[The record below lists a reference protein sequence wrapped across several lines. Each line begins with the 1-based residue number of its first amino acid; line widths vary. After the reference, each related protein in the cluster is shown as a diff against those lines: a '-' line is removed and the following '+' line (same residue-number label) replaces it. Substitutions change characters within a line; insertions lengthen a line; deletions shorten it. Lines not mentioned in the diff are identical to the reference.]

1 MILFFEIYLT
11 GVAFAYIAALCAI
24 AKEQGEI
31 VIGDLLICLLI
42 SISSWFIILSYL
54 TEKINW
60 NATVWKRKSK
70 EDNHGREKENNSK
83 TAD

>member
-1 MILFFEIYLT
+1 MILFFEIYLI

-31 VIGDLLICLLI
+31 TIGDLFICLLM
-42 SISSWFIILSYL
+42 SIFSWMTILAYF
-54 TEKINW
+54 TENINW

-70 EDNHGREKENNSK
+70 EEKDDNVSM
-83 TAD
+83 A

>member
-1 MILFFEIYLT
+1 MILFFGIYLI
-11 GVAFAYIAALCAI
+11 GVVVAYVVALCAI

-31 VIGDLLICLLI
+31 VVGDLLICLLI

-60 NATVWKRKSK
+60 SVTIWKRKSK
-70 EDNHGREKENNSK
+70 EEE
-83 TAD
+83 